1 VILGYGWM
9 VAHLNIGWLSF
20 EQEWPWYLLAWI
32 GIDFAS
38 YWTHRWNHSINLFW
52 NRHIIHH
59 SSEEYNLACAL
70 RYILMTPSHHRVHH
84 AINPEYIDKNFS
96 AIFIFWD
103 KWFGTFQ
110 EELPNVEIV
119 YGTLKPANTWNPIWI
134 NYQHAWQLAKDA
146 WRANSWWDKLR
157 IWFMPT
163 GWRPE
168 DVATK
173 YPIKL
178 QPISRAKYQTQ
189 GTRGFKSWAWVQL
202 AINNGLLFYMLT
214 QFGQGQMD
222 SQSVLIYAFFMLCS
236 IMAYTSLMDRSRVA
250 VPLEVAKFGVLG
262 LIDIKFITHHVDT
275 TSIFLQRV

>member
-1 VILGYGWM
+1 
-9 VAHLNIGWLSF
+9 
-20 EQEWPWYLLAWI
+20 
-32 GIDFAS
+32 
-38 YWTHRWNHSINLFW
+38 
-52 NRHIIHH
+52 
-59 SSEEYNLACAL
+59 
-70 RYILMTPSHHRVHH
+70 
-84 AINPEYIDKNFS
+84 
-96 AIFIFWD
+96 
-103 KWFGTFQ
+103 
-110 EELPNVEIV
+110 
-119 YGTLKPANTWNPIWI
+119 
-134 NYQHAWQLAKDA
+134 
-146 WRANSWWDKLR
+146 
-157 IWFMPT
+157 MPT

-250 VPLEVAKFGVLG
+250 VPLEVAKFGVLTWILIQYDGWFG
-262 LIDIKFITHHVDT
+262 LNE
-275 TSIFLQRV
+275 FLPFGNQLVLAYGILSLAVALYFTFGEAQQRDLAT